1 MHNYK
6 ELKVWQKAMENAK
19 KVFQVTALFPSSEK
33 YGLVSQMNKCAV
45 SIPSNIAEGAGRSS
59 QKEFVQ
65 FLSIATGSAYELE
78 TQIMLAQ
85 SFEFINKEMHDDL
98 ILSTT
103 ELQRMLYKL
112 RSTIKESLNTFY
124 LILFT

>member
-19 KVFQVTALFPSSEK
+19 KVFHVTALFPSSEK

-112 RSTIKESLNTFY
+112 RSTIKESLNT
-124 LILFT
+124 